1 MNSKVIRFLAVFI
14 AFASCGSAF
23 AQESDSNKKNEVVLT
38 VEDAVSYAL
47 KNNKSLKSSAIDLEI
62 KKRASDNS
70 WNTFLPSAALSGT
83 LARSNDIDSIK
94 SSIKSSAT
102 FPTFLQGA
110 AAGSDSDE
118 KWTYGLK
125 AAGQVDASKIID
137 DMYGSEEAALW
148 HPVGSLSF
156 SWAFN
161 AAMLKSISAA
171 KKQYEA
177 GQISWEQSVKETEV
191 NIRKMFYG
199 ILLAQENLKI
209 QKESMANA
217 EARWRQAEIN
227 YRNGTV
233 PRLSVLNSQVTYE
246 NMKPTILSA
255 ENSLKQT
262 KETFGFLLGLPYGT
276 EIDLQGTIEI
286 SFVDVDADE
295 LFRKY
300 VEQNNDIKALKK
312 NIELIKTGI
321 DATYLSTF
329 TPSLALGFG
338 LQPTVSNITE
348 SWFDKD
354 NYSDSGNLTIT
365 LAYQNLFDML
375 PWSSNMQKIKDSKQ
389 QLAQAEIGLEQL
401 YQNAEIEV
409 HKLCDNLS
417 VSRANIEAM
426 GNNVTLAQEAYDSTL
441 KAYNNGTQE
450 LLAVRDS
457 ESSLNQARL
466 GLMNEKYN
474 YISAVLDLEQ
484 KLSITLSE

>member
-1 MNSKVIRFLAVFI
+1 MNSKLIRFLAVFI
-14 AFASCGSAF
+14 AFASCGFAF
-23 AQESDSNKKNEVVLT
+23 AQESDSNKNEKLILT
-38 VEDAVSYAL
+38 VEDAVNYAL
-47 KNNKSLKSSAIDLEI
+47 KNNQSLKSAAIDLEI
-62 KKRASDNS
+62 KKRANSNS
-70 WNTFLPSAALSGT
+70 WNTFLPSASLSGT
-83 LARSNDIDSIK
+83 LARSNDIDTIK
-94 SSIKSSAT
+94 SSIESSAA
-102 FPTFLQGA
+102 FPTFLGA
-110 AAGSDSDE
+110 AKNGEDLKTSAAYASNIDS
-118 KWTYGLK
+118 
-125 AAGQVDASKIID
+125 SKLID
-137 DMYGSEEAALW
+137 DMYGSEETALW

-161 AAMLKSISAA
+161 AAMLKSISAT

-177 GQISWEQSVKETEV
+177 GFISWEQSVRETEV
-191 NIRKMFYG
+191 NIKKMFYG

-209 QKESMANA
+209 QKESMRNA
-217 EARWRQAEIN
+217 EARWHQAEIN

-276 EIDLQGTIEI
+276 KIDLTGTIET
-286 SFVDVDADE
+286 SYVDVNADE
-295 LFRKY
+295 LFKKY
-300 VEQNNDIKALKK
+300 VEQNNEIKSLKK

-329 TPSLALGFG
+329 TPSLAVSFG
-338 LQPTVSNITE
+338 LQPTVSNITKN
-348 SWFDKD
+348 WFDKD
-354 NYSDSGNLTIT
+354 NYSESGNLTIT
-365 LAYQNLFDML
+365 LAYSNLFDML
-375 PWSSNMQKIKDSKQ
+375 PWSSNMQKLKDSKQ

-409 HKLCDNLS
+409 HKLCDNLT

-426 GNNVTLAQEAYDSTL
+426 RNNVTLAQEAYDSTL

-466 GLMNEKYN
+466 GLMNENYN
-474 YISAVLDLEQ
+474 YISAVLDLET
-484 KLSITLSE
+484 KLNITLK

>member
-1 MNSKVIRFLAVFI
+1 MNSKLIRFLAVFI
-14 AFASCGSAF
+14 AFASCGFAF
-23 AQESDSNKKNEVVLT
+23 AQESDSNKNEKLILT
-38 VEDAVSYAL
+38 VEDAVNYAL
-47 KNNKSLKSSAIDLEI
+47 KNNQSLKSAAIDLEI
-62 KKRASDNS
+62 KKRANSNS
-70 WNTFLPSAALSGT
+70 WNTFLPSASLSGT
-83 LARSNDIDSIK
+83 LARSNDIDMIK
-94 SSIKSSAT
+94 SSIESSAA
-102 FPTFLQGA
+102 FPTFLGA
-110 AAGSDSDE
+110 AKATEYNFASSVYAASNIDS
-118 KWTYGLK
+118 
-125 AAGQVDASKIID
+125 SKLID
-137 DMYGSEEAALW
+137 DMYGSEETALW

-161 AAMLKSISAA
+161 AAMLKSISAT

-177 GQISWEQSVKETEV
+177 GLISWEQSVRETEV
-191 NIRKMFYG
+191 NIKKMFYG

-209 QKESMANA
+209 QKESMKNA

-262 KETFGFLLGLPYGT
+262 KETFGFLLGLPFGT
-276 EIDLQGTIEI
+276 EIDLTGTIET
-286 SFVDVDADE
+286 SYVDVNADE
-295 LFRKY
+295 LFKNY
-300 VEQNNDIKALKK
+300 VEQNNEIKSLKK

-329 TPSLALGFG
+329 TPSLAVSFG
-338 LQPTVSNITE
+338 LQPTVSNITKN
-348 SWFDKD
+348 WFDKD
-354 NYSDSGNLTIT
+354 NYSEGGNLTIT
-365 LAYQNLFDML
+365 LAYSNLFDMF
-375 PWSSNMQKIKDSKQ
+375 PWSSNMQKLKDSKQ

-409 HKLCDNLS
+409 HKLCDNLT

-426 GNNVTLAQEAYDSTL
+426 RNNVTLAQEAYDSTL

-466 GLMNEKYN
+466 GLMNENYN
-474 YISAVLDLEQ
+474 YISAVLDLET
-484 KLSITLSE
+484 KLNITLK

>member
-1 MNSKVIRFLAVFI
+1 MNSKLIRFLAVFI
-14 AFASCGSAF
+14 AFASCGFAF
-23 AQESDSNKKNEVVLT
+23 AQESDSNKNEKLILT
-38 VEDAVSYAL
+38 VDDAVSYAL
-47 KNNKSLKSSAIDLEI
+47 KNNQSLKSAAIDLEI
-62 KKRASDNS
+62 KKRANSYS
-70 WNTFLPSAALSGT
+70 WNTFLPSASLSGT
-83 LARSNDIDSIK
+83 LARSNDIDTIK
-94 SSIKSSAT
+94 SSIESSAA
-102 FPTFLQGA
+102 FPTFLGA
-110 AAGSDSDE
+110 AKATEYNFARSVYAASNIDS
-118 KWTYGLK
+118 
-125 AAGQVDASKIID
+125 SKLID
-137 DMYGSEEAALW
+137 DMYGSEETALW

-161 AAMLKSISAA
+161 AAMLKSISAT

-177 GQISWEQSVKETEV
+177 GLISWEQSVRETEV
-191 NIRKMFYG
+191 NIKKMFYG

-209 QKESMANA
+209 QKESMRNA
-217 EARWRQAEIN
+217 EARWHQAEIN

-276 EIDLQGTIEI
+276 KIDLTGTIET
-286 SFVDVDADE
+286 SYVDVNADE
-295 LFRKY
+295 LFKKY
-300 VEQNNDIKALKK
+300 VEQNNEIKSLKK

-329 TPSLALGFG
+329 TPSLAVSFG
-338 LQPTVSNITE
+338 LQPTVSNITKN
-348 SWFDKD
+348 WFDKD
-354 NYSDSGNLTIT
+354 NYSEGGNLTIT
-365 LAYQNLFDML
+365 LAYSNLFDML
-375 PWSSNMQKIKDSKQ
+375 PWSSNMQKLKDSKQ

-409 HKLCDNLS
+409 HKLCDNLT

-426 GNNVTLAQEAYDSTL
+426 RNNVTLAQEAYDSTL

-466 GLMNEKYN
+466 GLMNENYN
-474 YISAVLDLEQ
+474 YISAVLDLET
-484 KLSITLSE
+484 KLNITLK

>member
-1 MNSKVIRFLAVFI
+1 MNSKLIRFLAVFI
-14 AFASCGSAF
+14 AFASCGFAF
-23 AQESDSNKKNEVVLT
+23 AQESDSNKNEKLILT
-38 VEDAVSYAL
+38 VEDAVNYAL
-47 KNNKSLKSSAIDLEI
+47 KNNQSLKSAAIDLEI
-62 KKRASDNS
+62 KKRANSYS
-70 WNTFLPSAALSGT
+70 WNTFLPSASLSGT
-83 LARSNDIDSIK
+83 LARSNDIDTIK
-94 SSIKSSAT
+94 SSIESSAA

-110 AAGSDSDE
+110 AKGGFAG
-118 KWTYGLK
+118 GLE
-125 AAGQVDASKIID
+125 AVSKIDSSKLID
-137 DMYGSEEAALW
+137 DIYGSEEAALW

-161 AAMLKSISAA
+161 AAMLKSISAT

-177 GQISWEQSVKETEV
+177 GLISWEQSVRETEV
-191 NIRKMFYG
+191 NIKKMFYG

-209 QKESMANA
+209 QKESMRNA
-217 EARWRQAEIN
+217 EARWHQAEIN

-276 EIDLQGTIEI
+276 KIDLTGTIET
-286 SFVDVDADE
+286 SYVDVNADE
-295 LFRKY
+295 LFKKY
-300 VEQNNDIKALKK
+300 VEQNNEIKSLKK

-329 TPSLALGFG
+329 TPSLAVSFG
-338 LQPTVSNITE
+338 LQPTVSNITKN
-348 SWFDKD
+348 WFDKD
-354 NYSDSGNLTIT
+354 NYSEGGNLTIT
-365 LAYQNLFDML
+365 LAYSNLFDML
-375 PWSSNMQKIKDSKQ
+375 PWSSNMQKLKDSKQ

-409 HKLCDNLS
+409 HKLCDNLT

-426 GNNVTLAQEAYDSTL
+426 RNNVTLAQEAYDSTL

-466 GLMNEKYN
+466 GLMNENYN
-474 YISAVLDLEQ
+474 YISAVLDLET
-484 KLSITLSE
+484 KLNITLK

>member
-1 MNSKVIRFLAVFI
+1 MNSKLIRFLAVFI
-14 AFASCGSAF
+14 AFASCGFAF
-23 AQESDSNKKNEVVLT
+23 AQESDSNKNEKLILT
-38 VEDAVSYAL
+38 VEDAVNYAL
-47 KNNKSLKSSAIDLEI
+47 KNNQSLKSAAIDLEI
-62 KKRASDNS
+62 KKRANSNS
-70 WNTFLPSAALSGT
+70 WNTFLPSASLSGT
-83 LARSNDIDSIK
+83 LARSNDIDTIK
-94 SSIKSSAT
+94 SSIESSAA
-102 FPTFLQGA
+102 FPAFLQGA
-110 AAGSDSDE
+110 AKGGFE
-118 KWTYGLK
+118 GGLE
-125 AAGQVDASKIID
+125 AVSKIDSSKLID

-161 AAMLKSISAA
+161 AAMLKSISAT

-177 GQISWEQSVKETEV
+177 GLISWKQSIRETEV
-191 NIRKMFYG
+191 NIKKMFYG

-209 QKESMANA
+209 QKESMRNA
-217 EARWRQAEIN
+217 EARWHQAEIN

-276 EIDLQGTIEI
+276 KIDLTGTIET
-286 SFVDVDADE
+286 SYVDVNADE
-295 LFRKY
+295 LFKKY
-300 VEQNNDIKALKK
+300 VEQNNEIKSLKK

-329 TPSLALGFG
+329 TPSLAVSFG
-338 LQPTVSNITE
+338 LQPTVSNITKN
-348 SWFDKD
+348 WFDKD
-354 NYSDSGNLTIT
+354 NYSEGGNLTIT
-365 LAYQNLFDML
+365 LAYSNLFDML
-375 PWSSNMQKIKDSKQ
+375 PWSSNMQKLKDSKQ
-389 QLAQAEIGLEQL
+389 QLAQSEIGLAQL

-409 HKLCDNLS
+409 HKLCDNLT

-426 GNNVTLAQEAYDSTL
+426 RNNVTLAQEAYDSTL

-466 GLMNEKYN
+466 GLMNENYN
-474 YISAVLDLEQ
+474 YISAVLDLET
-484 KLSITLSE
+484 KLNITLK

>member
-1 MNSKVIRFLAVFI
+1 MNSKLIRFLAVFI
-14 AFASCGSAF
+14 AFASCGFAF
-23 AQESDSNKKNEVVLT
+23 AQESDSNKNEKLILT
-38 VEDAVSYAL
+38 VEDAVNYAL
-47 KNNKSLKSSAIDLEI
+47 KNNQSLKSAAIDLEI
-62 KKRASDNS
+62 KKRANSNS
-70 WNTFLPSAALSGT
+70 WNTFLPSARLSGT
-83 LARSNDIDSIK
+83 LARSNDIDTIK
-94 SSIKSSAT
+94 SSIESSAA
-102 FPTFLQGA
+102 FPAFLQGA
-110 AAGSDSDE
+110 SLYGLE
-118 KWTYGLK
+118 GGLK
-125 AAGQVDASKIID
+125 AASNIDSSKLID

-161 AAMLKSISAA
+161 AAMLKSISAT

-177 GQISWEQSVKETEV
+177 GLISWEQSVRETEV
-191 NIRKMFYG
+191 NIKKMFYG

-209 QKESMANA
+209 QKESMRNA
-217 EARWRQAEIN
+217 EARWHQAEIN

-276 EIDLQGTIEI
+276 KIDLTGTIET
-286 SFVDVDADE
+286 SYVDVNADE
-295 LFRKY
+295 LFKKY
-300 VEQNNDIKALKK
+300 VEQNNEIKSLKK

-329 TPSLALGFG
+329 TPSLAVNFG
-338 LQPTVSNITE
+338 LQPTVSNITKN
-348 SWFDKD
+348 WFDKD
-354 NYSDSGNLTIT
+354 NYSEGGNLTIT
-365 LAYQNLFDML
+365 LAYSNLFDML
-375 PWSSNMQKIKDSKQ
+375 PWSSNMQKLKDSKQ
-389 QLAQAEIGLEQL
+389 QLAQSEIGLAQL

-409 HKLCDNLS
+409 HKLCDNLT

-426 GNNVTLAQEAYDSTL
+426 RNNVTLAQEAYDSTL

-466 GLMNEKYN
+466 GLMNENYN
-474 YISAVLDLEQ
+474 YISAVLDLET
-484 KLSITLSE
+484 KLNITLK

>member
-1 MNSKVIRFLAVFI
+1 MNPKIIGFLAVFI
-14 AFASCGSAF
+14 AFASCGFAF
-23 AQESDSNKKNEVVLT
+23 AQESDSNKKLVLT
-38 VEDAVSYAL
+38 VDDAVSYAL
-47 KNNKSLKSSAIDLEI
+47 KNNQSLKSAAIDLEI
-62 KKRASDNS
+62 KKRANSNS
-70 WNTFLPSAALSGT
+70 WNTFLPSASLSGT
-83 LARSNDIDSIK
+83 LARSNDIDTIK
-94 SSIKSSAT
+94 SSIESSAA
-102 FPTFLQGA
+102 FPTFLGVANNGGDFQTSVA
-110 AAGSDSDE
+110 VASNIDS
-118 KWTYGLK
+118 
-125 AAGQVDASKIID
+125 SKLID

-177 GQISWEQSVKETEV
+177 GLISWEQSVRETEV
-191 NIRKMFYG
+191 NIKKMFYG

-209 QKESMANA
+209 QKESMRNA

-262 KETFGFLLGLPYGT
+262 KETFGFLLGLPFGT
-276 EIDLQGTIEI
+276 EIDLTGTIET
-286 SFVDVDADE
+286 SYVDVNADE
-295 LFRKY
+295 LFKNY
-300 VEQNNDIKALKK
+300 VEQNNEIKSLKK

-329 TPSLALGFG
+329 TPSLAVGFG
-338 LQPTVSNITE
+338 LQPTVSNITKN
-348 SWFDKD
+348 WFDKD
-354 NYSDSGNLTIT
+354 NYSEGGNLTIT
-365 LAYQNLFDML
+365 LAYSNLFDML
-375 PWSSNMQKIKDSKQ
+375 PWSSNMQKLKDSKQ

-409 HKLCDNLS
+409 HKLCDNLA

-426 GNNVTLAQEAYDSTL
+426 RNNVTLAQEAYDSTL

-466 GLMNEKYN
+466 GLMNENYN
-474 YISAVLDLEQ
+474 YISAVLDLET
-484 KLSITLSE
+484 KLNITLK

>member
-1 MNSKVIRFLAVFI
+1 MNSKLIRFLAVLI
-14 AFASCGSAF
+14 AFASCGFAF
-23 AQESDSNKKNEVVLT
+23 AQESDSNKNEKLILT
-38 VEDAVSYAL
+38 VDDAVSYAL
-47 KNNKSLKSSAIDLEI
+47 KNNQSLKSAAIDLEI
-62 KKRASDNS
+62 KKRANSNS
-70 WNTFLPSAALSGT
+70 WNTFLPSASLSGT
-83 LARSNDIDSIK
+83 LARSNDIDTIK
-94 SSIKSSAT
+94 SSIESSAA
-102 FPTFLQGA
+102 FPIFLGA
-110 AAGSDSDE
+110 AKNDKDLKTSAAYASNIDS
-118 KWTYGLK
+118 
-125 AAGQVDASKIID
+125 SKLIE

-161 AAMLKSISAA
+161 AAMLKSISAT

-177 GQISWEQSVKETEV
+177 GLISWEQSVRETEV
-191 NIRKMFYG
+191 NIKKMFYG

-209 QKESMANA
+209 QKESMRNA
-217 EARWRQAEIN
+217 EARWHQAEIN

-276 EIDLQGTIEI
+276 KIDLTGTIET
-286 SFVDVDADE
+286 SYVDVNADE
-295 LFRKY
+295 LFKKY
-300 VEQNNDIKALKK
+300 VEQNNEIKSLKK

-329 TPSLALGFG
+329 TPSLAVSFG
-338 LQPTVSNITE
+338 LQPTVSNITKN
-348 SWFDKD
+348 WFDKD
-354 NYSDSGNLTIT
+354 NYSEGGNLTIT
-365 LAYQNLFDML
+365 LAYSNLFDML
-375 PWSSNMQKIKDSKQ
+375 PWSSNMQKLKDSKQ

-409 HKLCDNLS
+409 HKLCDNLT

-426 GNNVTLAQEAYDSTL
+426 RNNVTLAQEAYDSTL

-466 GLMNEKYN
+466 GLMNENYN
-474 YISAVLDLEQ
+474 YISAVLDLET
-484 KLSITLSE
+484 KLNITLK

>member
-94 SSIKSSAT
+94 SSIKSNAT
-102 FPTFLQGA
+102 FPAFLQGA
-110 AAGSDSDE
+110 AAN
-118 KWTYGLK
+118 GLNGGLA

>member
-1 MNSKVIRFLAVFI
+1 MNSKLIRFLAVFI
-14 AFASCGSAF
+14 AFASCGFAF
-23 AQESDSNKKNEVVLT
+23 AQESDSNKNEKLILT
-38 VEDAVSYAL
+38 VEDAVNYAL
-47 KNNKSLKSSAIDLEI
+47 KNNQSLKSAAIDLEI
-62 KKRASDNS
+62 KKRANSYS
-70 WNTFLPSAALSGT
+70 WNTFLPSASLSGT
-83 LARSNDIDSIK
+83 LARSNDIDTIK
-94 SSIKSSAT
+94 SSIESSAA
-102 FPTFLQGA
+102 FPTFLGA
-110 AAGSDSDE
+110 AKATEYNFASSVYAASNIDS
-118 KWTYGLK
+118 
-125 AAGQVDASKIID
+125 SKLID
-137 DMYGSEEAALW
+137 DIYGSEEAALW

-161 AAMLKSISAA
+161 AAMLKSISAT

-177 GQISWEQSVKETEV
+177 GLISWEQSVRETEV
-191 NIRKMFYG
+191 NIKKMFYG

-209 QKESMANA
+209 QKETMRNA
-217 EARWRQAEIN
+217 EARWHQAEIN

-276 EIDLQGTIEI
+276 KIDLTGTIET
-286 SFVDVDADE
+286 SYVDVNADE
-295 LFRKY
+295 LFKKY
-300 VEQNNDIKALKK
+300 VEQNNEIKSLKK

-329 TPSLALGFG
+329 TPSLAVSFG
-338 LQPTVSNITE
+338 LQPTVSNITKN
-348 SWFDKD
+348 WFDKD
-354 NYSDSGNLTIT
+354 NCSEGGNLTIT
-365 LAYQNLFDML
+365 LAYSNLFDML
-375 PWSSNMQKIKDSKQ
+375 PWSSNMQKLKDSKQ

-409 HKLCDNLS
+409 HKLCDNLT

-426 GNNVTLAQEAYDSTL
+426 RNNVTLAQEAYDSTL

-466 GLMNEKYN
+466 GLMNENYN
-474 YISAVLDLEQ
+474 YISAVLDLET
-484 KLSITLSE
+484 KLNITLK

>member
-1 MNSKVIRFLAVFI
+1 MNSKIIRFLAVFI
-14 AFASCGSAF
+14 TFASCGFAF
-23 AQESDSNKKNEVVLT
+23 AQESDSNKNKELVLT
-38 VEDAVSYAL
+38 VDDAVSYAL
-47 KNNKSLKSSAIDLEI
+47 KNNQSLKSAAIDLEI
-62 KKRASDNS
+62 KKRANSNS
-70 WNTFLPSAALSGT
+70 WNTFLPSASLSGT
-83 LARSNDIDSIK
+83 LARSNDIDTIK
-94 SSIKSSAT
+94 SSIESAAA
-102 FPTFLQGA
+102 FPAFLQGA
-110 AAGSDSDE
+110 A
-118 KWTYGLK
+118 YGLDGGLQ
-125 AAGQVDASKIID
+125 AANSIDSSKLID

-148 HPVGSLSF
+148 HPVGNLSF

-161 AAMLKSISAA
+161 AAMIKSISAA

-177 GQISWEQSVKETEV
+177 GLISWEQSVRETEV
-191 NIRKMFYG
+191 NIKKMFYG

-209 QKESMANA
+209 QKESMRNA

-262 KETFGFLLGLPYGT
+262 KEMFGFLLGLPYGT
-276 EIDLQGTIEI
+276 KIDLTGTIET
-286 SFVDVDADE
+286 SYVDVNADE
-295 LFRKY
+295 LFKNY
-300 VEQNNDIKALKK
+300 VEQNNEIKSLKK

-329 TPSLALGFG
+329 TPSLAVGFG
-338 LQPTVSNITE
+338 LQPTVSNITKN
-348 SWFDKD
+348 WFDKD
-354 NYSDSGNLTIT
+354 NYSEGGNLTIT
-365 LAYQNLFDML
+365 LAYSNLFDML
-375 PWSSNMQKIKDSKQ
+375 PWSSNMQKLKDSKQ

-426 GNNVTLAQEAYDSTL
+426 RNNVTLAQEAYDSTL

-466 GLMNEKYN
+466 GLMNENYN
-474 YISAVLDLEQ
+474 YISAVLDLET
-484 KLSITLSE
+484 KLNITLK

>member
-1 MNSKVIRFLAVFI
+1 MNSKLIRFLAVFI
-14 AFASCGSAF
+14 AFASCGFAF
-23 AQESDSNKKNEVVLT
+23 AQESDSNKNEKLILT
-38 VEDAVSYAL
+38 VEDAVNYAL
-47 KNNKSLKSSAIDLEI
+47 KNNQSLKSAAIDLEI
-62 KKRASDNS
+62 KKRANSNS
-70 WNTFLPSAALSGT
+70 WNTFLPSASLSGT
-83 LARSNDIDSIK
+83 LARSNDIDTIK
-94 SSIKSSAT
+94 SSIESSAA
-102 FPTFLQGA
+102 FPTFLGA
-110 AAGSDSDE
+110 AKATEYNFASSVYAASNIDS
-118 KWTYGLK
+118 
-125 AAGQVDASKIID
+125 SKLID
-137 DMYGSEEAALW
+137 DMYGSEETALW

-161 AAMLKSISAA
+161 AAMLKSISAT

-177 GQISWEQSVKETEV
+177 GLISWEQSVRETEV
-191 NIRKMFYG
+191 NIKKMFYG

-209 QKESMANA
+209 QKESMRNA

-276 EIDLQGTIEI
+276 KIDLTGTIET
-286 SFVDVDADE
+286 SYVDVNADE
-295 LFRKY
+295 LFKNY
-300 VEQNNDIKALKK
+300 VEQNNEIKSLKK

-329 TPSLALGFG
+329 TPSLAVSFG
-338 LQPTVSNITE
+338 LQPTVSNITKN
-348 SWFDKD
+348 WFDKD
-354 NYSDSGNLTIT
+354 NYSEGGNLTIT
-365 LAYQNLFDML
+365 LAYSNLFDML
-375 PWSSNMQKIKDSKQ
+375 PWSSNMQKLKDSKQ

-409 HKLCDNLS
+409 HKLCDNLT

-426 GNNVTLAQEAYDSTL
+426 RNNVTLAQEAYDSTL

-466 GLMNEKYN
+466 GLMNENYN
-474 YISAVLDLEQ
+474 YISAVLDLET
-484 KLSITLSE
+484 KLNITLK

>member
-1 MNSKVIRFLAVFI
+1 MNSKLIRFLAVFI
-14 AFASCGSAF
+14 ALASCGFAF
-23 AQESDSNKKNEVVLT
+23 AQESDSNKNEKLILT
-38 VEDAVSYAL
+38 VEDAVNYAL
-47 KNNKSLKSSAIDLEI
+47 KNNQSLKSAAIDLEI
-62 KKRASDNS
+62 KKRANSNS
-70 WNTFLPSAALSGT
+70 WNTFLPSASLSGT
-83 LARSNDIDSIK
+83 LARSNNIDTIK
-94 SSIKSSAT
+94 SSIESVAT
-102 FPTFLQGA
+102 FPAFLQGVASSGVVQGGLA
-110 AAGSDSDE
+110 AVE
-118 KWTYGLK
+118 
-125 AAGQVDASKIID
+125 QVDSSKIID

-161 AAMLKSISAA
+161 AAMLKSISAT

-177 GQISWEQSVKETEV
+177 GLISWEQSVRETEV
-191 NIRKMFYG
+191 NIKKMFYG

-209 QKESMANA
+209 QKESMRNA
-217 EARWRQAEIN
+217 EARWHQAEIN

-276 EIDLQGTIEI
+276 KIDLTGTIET
-286 SFVDVDADE
+286 SYVDVNADE
-295 LFRKY
+295 LFKKY
-300 VEQNNDIKALKK
+300 VEQNNEIKSLKK

-329 TPSLALGFG
+329 TPSLAVSFG
-338 LQPTVSNITE
+338 LQPTVSNITKN
-348 SWFDKD
+348 WFDKD
-354 NYSDSGNLTIT
+354 NYSEGGNLTIT
-365 LAYQNLFDML
+365 LAYSNLFDMF
-375 PWSSNMQKIKDSKQ
+375 PWSSNMQKLKDSKQ

-409 HKLCDNLS
+409 HKLCDNLT

-426 GNNVTLAQEAYDSTL
+426 RNNVTLAQEAYDSTL

-466 GLMNEKYN
+466 GLMNENYN
-474 YISAVLDLEQ
+474 YISAVLDLET
-484 KLSITLSE
+484 KLNITLK

>member
-1 MNSKVIRFLAVFI
+1 MNSKLIRFLAVLI
-14 AFASCGSAF
+14 AFASCGFAF
-23 AQESDSNKKNEVVLT
+23 AQESDSNKNEKLILT
-38 VEDAVSYAL
+38 VDDAVNYAL
-47 KNNKSLKSSAIDLEI
+47 KNNQSLKSAAIDLEI
-62 KKRASDNS
+62 KKRANSNS
-70 WNTFLPSAALSGT
+70 WNTFLPSASLSGT
-83 LARSNDIDSIK
+83 LARSNDIDTIK
-94 SSIKSSAT
+94 SSIESSAA
-102 FPTFLQGA
+102 FPTFLGA
-110 AAGSDSDE
+110 AKATEYNFASSVYAASNIDS
-118 KWTYGLK
+118 
-125 AAGQVDASKIID
+125 SKLID
-137 DMYGSEEAALW
+137 DMYGSEETALW

-161 AAMLKSISAA
+161 AAMLKSISAT

-177 GQISWEQSVKETEV
+177 GLISWEQSVRETEV
-191 NIRKMFYG
+191 NIKKMFYG

-209 QKESMANA
+209 QKESMRNA
-217 EARWRQAEIN
+217 EARWHQAEIN

-276 EIDLQGTIEI
+276 KIDLTGTIET
-286 SFVDVDADE
+286 SYVDVNADE
-295 LFRKY
+295 LFKKY
-300 VEQNNDIKALKK
+300 VEQNNEIKSLKK

-329 TPSLALGFG
+329 TPSLAVSFG
-338 LQPTVSNITE
+338 LQPTVSNITKN
-348 SWFDKD
+348 WFDKD
-354 NYSDSGNLTIT
+354 NYSEGGNLTIT
-365 LAYQNLFDML
+365 LAYSNLFDML
-375 PWSSNMQKIKDSKQ
+375 PWSSNMQKLKDSKQ

-409 HKLCDNLS
+409 HKLCDNLT

-426 GNNVTLAQEAYDSTL
+426 RNNVTLAQEAYDSTL

-466 GLMNEKYN
+466 GLMNENYN
-474 YISAVLDLEQ
+474 YISAVLDLET
-484 KLSITLSE
+484 KLNITLK

>member
-1 MNSKVIRFLAVFI
+1 MNSKLIRFLAVFI
-14 AFASCGSAF
+14 AFASCGFAF
-23 AQESDSNKKNEVVLT
+23 AQESDSNKNEKLILT
-38 VEDAVSYAL
+38 VEDAVNYAL
-47 KNNKSLKSSAIDLEI
+47 KNNQSLKSAAIDLEI
-62 KKRASDNS
+62 KKRANSNS
-70 WNTFLPSAALSGT
+70 WNTFLPSASLSGT
-83 LARSNDIDSIK
+83 LARSNNIDTIK
-94 SSIKSSAT
+94 SSIESAAT
-102 FPTFLQGA
+102 FPAFLQGVASSGVVQGGLA
-110 AAGSDSDE
+110 AVE
-118 KWTYGLK
+118 
-125 AAGQVDASKIID
+125 QVDSSKIID

-161 AAMLKSISAA
+161 AAMLKSISAT

-177 GQISWEQSVKETEV
+177 GLISWEQSVRETEV
-191 NIRKMFYG
+191 NIKKMFYG

-209 QKESMANA
+209 QKESMRNA
-217 EARWRQAEIN
+217 EARWHQAEIN

-262 KETFGFLLGLPYGT
+262 KETFGFLLGLPFGT
-276 EIDLQGTIEI
+276 EIDLTGTIET
-286 SFVDVDADE
+286 SYVDVNADE
-295 LFRKY
+295 LFKKY
-300 VEQNNDIKALKK
+300 VEQNNEIKSLKK

-329 TPSLALGFG
+329 TPSLAVSFG
-338 LQPTVSNITE
+338 LQPTVSNITKN
-348 SWFDKD
+348 WFDKD
-354 NYSDSGNLTIT
+354 NYSEGGNLTIT
-365 LAYQNLFDML
+365 LAYSNLFDML
-375 PWSSNMQKIKDSKQ
+375 PWSSNMQKLKDSKQ

-409 HKLCDNLS
+409 HKLCDNLT

-426 GNNVTLAQEAYDSTL
+426 RNNVTLAQEAYDSTL

-466 GLMNEKYN
+466 GLMNENYN
-474 YISAVLDLEQ
+474 YISAVLDLET
-484 KLSITLSE
+484 KLNITLK

>member
-94 SSIKSSAT
+94 SSIESSAA
-102 FPTFLQGA
+102 FPAFLGA
-110 AAGSDSDE
+110 ASATGDLS
-118 KWTYGLK
+118 TAAQ
-125 AAGQVDASKIID
+125 AAGNIDSSKMIN

-246 NMKPTILSA
+246 NMKPAILSA

-262 KETFGFLLGLPYGT
+262 KETFGFLLGLPFGT

-286 SFVDVDADE
+286 SYVDVDADE

-466 GLMNEKYN
+466 GLMNEKFN

>member
-1 MNSKVIRFLAVFI
+1 MNSKAVRFLAVFI
-14 AFASCGSAF
+14 AFASCGFAF
-23 AQESDSNKKNEVVLT
+23 AQESDSNKNNEVVLT

-83 LARSNDIDSIK
+83 LARSNDIDTIKNSIK
-94 SSIKSSAT
+94 SNAAL
-102 FPTFLQGA
+102 PTLLGYGA
-110 AAGSDSDE
+110 KGVDFSTAAQ
-118 KWTYGLK
+118 
-125 AAGQVDASKIID
+125 AASNIDASKIID

-148 HPVGSLSF
+148 HPVGNLSF

-209 QKESMANA
+209 QKESMTNA

-286 SFVDVDADE
+286 SYVDVDADE
-295 LFRKY
+295 LFKKY

-348 SWFDKD
+348 NWFDKD
-354 NYSDSGNLTIT
+354 NYSDGGTLTIT

-474 YISAVLDLEQ
+474 YISAILDLEQ
-484 KLSITLSE
+484 KLSIKLAE

>member
-1 MNSKVIRFLAVFI
+1 MNPKIIRFLVVFI
-14 AFASCGSAF
+14 AFASCGFAF
-23 AQESDSNKKNEVVLT
+23 AQESNSNKKERLVLT
-38 VEDAVSYAL
+38 VDDAVNYAL
-47 KNNKSLKSSAIDLEI
+47 KNNQSLKSAAIDLEI
-62 KKRASDNS
+62 KKRANSNS
-70 WNTFLPSAALSGT
+70 WNTFLPSASLSGT
-83 LARSNDIDSIK
+83 LARSNDIDTIK
-94 SSIKSSAT
+94 SSIESNAAFPAFLGYAKNGADLKTSAVAASNIDSSK
-102 FPTFLQGA
+102 LI
-110 AAGSDSDE
+110 DE
-118 KWTYGLK
+118 
-125 AAGQVDASKIID
+125 
-137 DMYGSEEAALW
+137 MYGSEEAALW

-161 AAMLKSISAA
+161 AAMLKSISAT

-177 GQISWEQSVKETEV
+177 GLISWEQSVRETEV
-191 NIRKMFYG
+191 NIKKMFYG

-209 QKESMANA
+209 QKESMGNA
-217 EARWRQAEIN
+217 EARRHQAEIN

-262 KETFGFLLGLPYGT
+262 KETFGFLLGLPFGT
-276 EIDLQGTIEI
+276 EIDLTGTIET
-286 SFVDVDADE
+286 SYVDVNADE
-295 LFRKY
+295 LFEKY
-300 VEQNNDIKALKK
+300 VEQNNEIKSLKK

-329 TPSLALGFG
+329 TPSLAVGFG
-338 LQPTVSNITE
+338 LQPTVSNITKN
-348 SWFDKD
+348 WFDKD
-354 NYSDSGNLTIT
+354 NYSEGGNLTIT
-365 LAYQNLFDML
+365 LAYSNLFDML
-375 PWSSNMQKIKDSKQ
+375 PWSSNMQKLKDSKQ

-409 HKLCDNLS
+409 HKLCDNLT

-426 GNNVTLAQEAYDSTL
+426 RNNVTLAQEAYDSTL

-466 GLMNEKYN
+466 GLMNENYN
-474 YISAVLDLEQ
+474 YISAVLDLET
-484 KLSITLSE
+484 KLNITLK

>member
-1 MNSKVIRFLAVFI
+1 MNSKLIRFLAVLI
-14 AFASCGSAF
+14 AFASCGFAF
-23 AQESDSNKKNEVVLT
+23 AQESDSNKNEKLILT
-38 VEDAVSYAL
+38 VDDAVSYAL
-47 KNNKSLKSSAIDLEI
+47 KNNQSLKSAAIDLEI
-62 KKRASDNS
+62 KKRANSYS
-70 WNTFLPSAALSGT
+70 WNTFLPSASLSGT
-83 LARSNDIDSIK
+83 LARSNDIDTIK
-94 SSIKSSAT
+94 SSIESSAA
-102 FPTFLQGA
+102 FPAFLQGA
-110 AAGSDSDE
+110 STPYGLE
-118 KWTYGLK
+118 GGLK
-125 AAGQVDASKIID
+125 AVEQVDSSKLID

-161 AAMLKSISAA
+161 AAMLKSISAT

-177 GQISWEQSVKETEV
+177 GLISWEQSVRETEV
-191 NIRKMFYG
+191 NIKKMFYG

-209 QKESMANA
+209 QKESMRNA
-217 EARWRQAEIN
+217 EARWHQAEIN

-276 EIDLQGTIEI
+276 KIDLTGTIET
-286 SFVDVDADE
+286 SYVDVNADE
-295 LFRKY
+295 LFKKY
-300 VEQNNDIKALKK
+300 VEQNNEIKSLKK

-329 TPSLALGFG
+329 TPSLAVSFG
-338 LQPTVSNITE
+338 LQPTVSNITKN
-348 SWFDKD
+348 WFDKD
-354 NYSDSGNLTIT
+354 NYSEGGNLTIT
-365 LAYQNLFDML
+365 LAYSNLFDML
-375 PWSSNMQKIKDSKQ
+375 PWSSNMQKLKDSKQ

-409 HKLCDNLS
+409 HKLCDNLT

-426 GNNVTLAQEAYDSTL
+426 RNNVTLAQEAYDSTL

-466 GLMNEKYN
+466 GLMNENYN
-474 YISAVLDLEQ
+474 YISAVLDLET
-484 KLSITLSE
+484 KFNITLK

>member
-1 MNSKVIRFLAVFI
+1 MNSKLIRFLAVFI
-14 AFASCGSAF
+14 AFASCGFAF
-23 AQESDSNKKNEVVLT
+23 AQESDSNKNEKLILT
-38 VEDAVSYAL
+38 VDDAVNYAL
-47 KNNKSLKSSAIDLEI
+47 KNNQSLKSAAIDLEI
-62 KKRASDNS
+62 KKRANSNS
-70 WNTFLPSAALSGT
+70 WNTFLPSASLSGT
-83 LARSNDIDSIK
+83 LARSNDIDTIK
-94 SSIKSSAT
+94 SSIESSAA
-102 FPTFLQGA
+102 FPAFLGA
-110 AAGSDSDE
+110 AKATEYNFASSVYAASNIDS
-118 KWTYGLK
+118 
-125 AAGQVDASKIID
+125 SKLID
-137 DMYGSEEAALW
+137 DMYGSEETALW

-161 AAMLKSISAA
+161 AAMLKSISAT

-177 GQISWEQSVKETEV
+177 GLISWEQSVRETEV
-191 NIRKMFYG
+191 NIKKMFYG

-209 QKESMANA
+209 QKESMRNA
-217 EARWRQAEIN
+217 EARWHQAEIN

-276 EIDLQGTIEI
+276 KIDLTGTIET
-286 SFVDVDADE
+286 SYVDVNADE
-295 LFRKY
+295 LFKKY
-300 VEQNNDIKALKK
+300 VEQNNEIKSLKK

-329 TPSLALGFG
+329 TPSLAVGFG
-338 LQPTVSNITE
+338 LQPTVSNITKN
-348 SWFDKD
+348 WFDKD
-354 NYSDSGNLTIT
+354 NYSEGGNLTIT
-365 LAYQNLFDML
+365 LAYSNLFDML
-375 PWSSNMQKIKDSKQ
+375 PWSSNMQKLKDSKQ

-409 HKLCDNLS
+409 HKLCDNLT

-426 GNNVTLAQEAYDSTL
+426 RNNVTLAQEAYDSTL

-466 GLMNEKYN
+466 GLMNENYN
-474 YISAVLDLEQ
+474 YISAVLDLET
-484 KLSITLSE
+484 KLNITLK

>member
-1 MNSKVIRFLAVFI
+1 MNSKLIRFLAVFI
-14 AFASCGSAF
+14 AFASCGFAF
-23 AQESDSNKKNEVVLT
+23 AQESDSNKNEKLILT

-47 KNNKSLKSSAIDLEI
+47 KNNQSLKSAAIDLEI
-62 KKRASDNS
+62 KKRANSNS
-70 WNTFLPSAALSGT
+70 WNTFLPSASLSGT
-83 LARSNDIDSIK
+83 LARSNDIDTIK
-94 SSIKSSAT
+94 SSIESSAA
-102 FPTFLQGA
+102 FPTFLGA
-110 AAGSDSDE
+110 AKATEYNFARSVYAASNIDS
-118 KWTYGLK
+118 
-125 AAGQVDASKIID
+125 SKLID
-137 DMYGSEEAALW
+137 DMYGSEETALW

-161 AAMLKSISAA
+161 AAMLKSISAT

-177 GQISWEQSVKETEV
+177 GLISWEQSVRETEV
-191 NIRKMFYG
+191 NIKKMFYG

-209 QKESMANA
+209 QKESMRNA
-217 EARWRQAEIN
+217 EARWHQAEIN

-262 KETFGFLLGLPYGT
+262 KETFGFLLGLPFGT
-276 EIDLQGTIEI
+276 EIDLTGTIET
-286 SFVDVDADE
+286 SYVDVNADE
-295 LFRKY
+295 LFKNY
-300 VEQNNDIKALKK
+300 VEQNNEIKSLKK

-329 TPSLALGFG
+329 TPSLAVSFG
-338 LQPTVSNITE
+338 LQPTVSNITKN
-348 SWFDKD
+348 WFDKD
-354 NYSDSGNLTIT
+354 NYSEGGNLTIT
-365 LAYQNLFDML
+365 LAYSNLFDMF
-375 PWSSNMQKIKDSKQ
+375 PWSSNMQKLKDSKQ

-409 HKLCDNLS
+409 HKLCDNLT

-426 GNNVTLAQEAYDSTL
+426 RNNVTLAQEAYDSTL

-466 GLMNEKYN
+466 GLMNENYN
-474 YISAVLDLEQ
+474 YISAVLDLET
-484 KLSITLSE
+484 KLNITLK

>member
-1 MNSKVIRFLAVFI
+1 MNSKLIRFLAVFI
-14 AFASCGSAF
+14 AFASCGFAF
-23 AQESDSNKKNEVVLT
+23 AQESDSNKNEKLILT
-38 VEDAVSYAL
+38 VEDAVNYAL
-47 KNNKSLKSSAIDLEI
+47 KNNQSLKSAAIDLEI
-62 KKRASDNS
+62 KKRANSNS
-70 WNTFLPSAALSGT
+70 WNTFLPSASLSGT
-83 LARSNDIDSIK
+83 LARSNNIDTIK
-94 SSIKSSAT
+94 SSIESAAT
-102 FPTFLQGA
+102 FPAFLQGVASSGVVQGGLA
-110 AAGSDSDE
+110 AVE
-118 KWTYGLK
+118 
-125 AAGQVDASKIID
+125 QVDSSKIID

-161 AAMLKSISAA
+161 AAMLKSISAT

-177 GQISWEQSVKETEV
+177 GLISWEQSVRETEV
-191 NIRKMFYG
+191 NIKKMFYG

-209 QKESMANA
+209 QKESMKNA

-262 KETFGFLLGLPYGT
+262 KETFGFLLGLPFGT
-276 EIDLQGTIEI
+276 EIDLTGTIET
-286 SFVDVDADE
+286 SYVDVNADE
-295 LFRKY
+295 LFKNY
-300 VEQNNDIKALKK
+300 VEQNNEIKSLKK

-329 TPSLALGFG
+329 TPSLAVSFG
-338 LQPTVSNITE
+338 LQPTVSNITKN
-348 SWFDKD
+348 WFDKD
-354 NYSDSGNLTIT
+354 NYSEGGNLTIT
-365 LAYQNLFDML
+365 LAYSNLFDMF
-375 PWSSNMQKIKDSKQ
+375 PWSSNMQKLKDSKQ

-409 HKLCDNLS
+409 HKLCDNLT

-426 GNNVTLAQEAYDSTL
+426 RNNVTLAQEAYDSTL

-466 GLMNEKYN
+466 GLMNEKFN
-474 YISAVLDLEQ
+474 YISAVLDLET
-484 KLSITLSE
+484 KLNITLK

>member
-1 MNSKVIRFLAVFI
+1 MNSKIIRFLAVFI
-14 AFASCGSAF
+14 AFASCGFAF
-23 AQESDSNKKNEVVLT
+23 AQESDSNKKLVLT
-38 VEDAVSYAL
+38 VDDAVSYAL
-47 KNNKSLKSSAIDLEI
+47 KNNQSLKSAAIDLEI
-62 KKRASDNS
+62 KKRANSNS
-70 WNTFLPSAALSGT
+70 WNTFLPSASLSGT
-83 LARSNDIDSIK
+83 LARSNDIDTIK
-94 SSIKSSAT
+94 SSIESSAA
-102 FPTFLQGA
+102 FPTFLGA
-110 AAGSDSDE
+110 AKASGYDFSKSVYAASNIDS
-118 KWTYGLK
+118 
-125 AAGQVDASKIID
+125 SKLID

-161 AAMLKSISAA
+161 AAMLKSISAT

-177 GQISWEQSVKETEV
+177 GLISWEQSVRETEV
-191 NIRKMFYG
+191 NIKKMFYG

-209 QKESMANA
+209 QKESMRNA

-276 EIDLQGTIEI
+276 EIDLTGTIET
-286 SFVDVDADE
+286 SYVDVNADE
-295 LFRKY
+295 LFKNY
-300 VEQNNDIKALKK
+300 VEQNNEIKSLKK

-338 LQPTVSNITE
+338 LQPTVSNITKN
-348 SWFDKD
+348 WFDKD
-354 NYSDSGNLTIT
+354 NYSEGGNLTIT
-365 LAYQNLFDML
+365 LAYSNLFDML
-375 PWSSNMQKIKDSKQ
+375 PWSSNMQKLKDSKQ

-409 HKLCDNLS
+409 HKLCNNLS

-426 GNNVTLAQEAYDSTL
+426 RNNVTLAQEAYDSTL

-466 GLMNEKYN
+466 GLMNENYN
-474 YISAVLDLEQ
+474 YISAVLDLET
-484 KLSITLSE
+484 KLNITLK

>member
-1 MNSKVIRFLAVFI
+1 MNSKLIRFLAVFI
-14 AFASCGSAF
+14 AFASCGFAF
-23 AQESDSNKKNEVVLT
+23 AQESDSNKNEKLILT
-38 VEDAVSYAL
+38 VDDAVNYAL
-47 KNNKSLKSSAIDLEI
+47 KNNQSLKSAAIDLEI
-62 KKRASDNS
+62 KKRANSNS
-70 WNTFLPSAALSGT
+70 WNTFLPSASLSGT
-83 LARSNDIDSIK
+83 LARSNDIDTIK
-94 SSIKSSAT
+94 SSIESSAA
-102 FPTFLQGA
+102 FPAFLQGA
-110 AAGSDSDE
+110 AVRNDLKD
-118 KWTYGLK
+118 GL
-125 AAGQVDASKIID
+125 DASKIID

-148 HPVGSLSF
+148 HPVGNLSF

-161 AAMLKSISAA
+161 AAMLKSISAT

-177 GQISWEQSVKETEV
+177 GLISWEQSVRETEV
-191 NIRKMFYG
+191 NIKKMFYG

-209 QKESMANA
+209 QKESMRNA
-217 EARWRQAEIN
+217 EARWHQAEIN

-276 EIDLQGTIEI
+276 KIDLTGTIET
-286 SFVDVDADE
+286 SYVDVNADE
-295 LFRKY
+295 LFKKY
-300 VEQNNDIKALKK
+300 VEQNNEIKSLKK

-329 TPSLALGFG
+329 TPSLAVSFG
-338 LQPTVSNITE
+338 LQPTVSNITKN
-348 SWFDKD
+348 WFDKD
-354 NYSDSGNLTIT
+354 NYSEGGNLTIT
-365 LAYQNLFDML
+365 LAYSNLFDML
-375 PWSSNMQKIKDSKQ
+375 PWSSNMQKLKDSKQ

-409 HKLCDNLS
+409 HKLCDNLT

-426 GNNVTLAQEAYDSTL
+426 RNNVTLAQEAYDSTL

-466 GLMNEKYN
+466 GLMNENYN
-474 YISAVLDLEQ
+474 YISAVLDLET
-484 KLSITLSE
+484 KLNITLK

>member
-1 MNSKVIRFLAVFI
+1 MNSKLIRFLAVFI
-14 AFASCGSAF
+14 AFASCGFAF
-23 AQESDSNKKNEVVLT
+23 AQESDSNKNEKLILT
-38 VEDAVSYAL
+38 VEDAVNYAL
-47 KNNKSLKSSAIDLEI
+47 KNNQSLKSAAIDLEI
-62 KKRASDNS
+62 KKRANSNS
-70 WNTFLPSAALSGT
+70 WNTFLPSASLSGI
-83 LARSNDIDSIK
+83 LARSNDIDTIK
-94 SSIKSSAT
+94 SSIESAAT
-102 FPTFLQGA
+102 FPAFLQGVASSGVVQGGLA
-110 AAGSDSDE
+110 AVE
-118 KWTYGLK
+118 
-125 AAGQVDASKIID
+125 QVDSSKIID
-137 DMYGSEEAALW
+137 DMYGSEETALW

-161 AAMLKSISAA
+161 AAMLKSISAT

-177 GQISWEQSVKETEV
+177 GLISWEQSVRETEV
-191 NIRKMFYG
+191 NIKKMFYG

-209 QKESMANA
+209 QKESMRNA
-217 EARWRQAEIN
+217 EARWHQAEIN

-262 KETFGFLLGLPYGT
+262 KETFGFLLGLPFGT
-276 EIDLQGTIEI
+276 EIDLTGTIET
-286 SFVDVDADE
+286 SYVDVNADE
-295 LFRKY
+295 LFKNY
-300 VEQNNDIKALKK
+300 VEQNNEIKSLKK

-329 TPSLALGFG
+329 TPSLAVSFG
-338 LQPTVSNITE
+338 LQPTVSNITKN
-348 SWFDKD
+348 WFDKD
-354 NYSDSGNLTIT
+354 NYSEGGNLTIT
-365 LAYQNLFDML
+365 LAYSNLFDML
-375 PWSSNMQKIKDSKQ
+375 PWSSNMQKLKDSKQ

-409 HKLCDNLS
+409 HKLCDNLT

-426 GNNVTLAQEAYDSTL
+426 RNNVTLAQEAYDSTL

-466 GLMNEKYN
+466 GLMNENYN
-474 YISAVLDLEQ
+474 YISAVLDLET
-484 KLSITLSE
+484 KLNITLK

>member
-1 MNSKVIRFLAVFI
+1 MNSKLIRFLAVFI
-14 AFASCGSAF
+14 AFASCGFAF
-23 AQESDSNKKNEVVLT
+23 AQESDSNKNEKLILT
-38 VEDAVSYAL
+38 VDDAVSYAL
-47 KNNKSLKSSAIDLEI
+47 KNNQSLKSAAIDLEI
-62 KKRASDNS
+62 KKRANSYS
-70 WNTFLPSAALSGT
+70 WNTFLPSASLSGT
-83 LARSNDIDSIK
+83 LARSNDIDTIK
-94 SSIKSSAT
+94 SSIESSAA
-102 FPTFLQGA
+102 FPTFLGA
-110 AAGSDSDE
+110 AKNGEDLKTSAAYASNIDS
-118 KWTYGLK
+118 
-125 AAGQVDASKIID
+125 SKLID
-137 DMYGSEEAALW
+137 DMYGSEETALW

-161 AAMLKSISAA
+161 AAMLKSISAT

-177 GQISWEQSVKETEV
+177 GLISWEQSVRETEV
-191 NIRKMFYG
+191 NIKKMFYG

-209 QKESMANA
+209 QKESMRNA
-217 EARWRQAEIN
+217 EARWHQAEIN

-276 EIDLQGTIEI
+276 KIDLTGTIET
-286 SFVDVDADE
+286 SYVDVNADE
-295 LFRKY
+295 LFKKY
-300 VEQNNDIKALKK
+300 VEQNNEIKSLKK

-329 TPSLALGFG
+329 TPSLAVSFG
-338 LQPTVSNITE
+338 LQPTVSNITKN
-348 SWFDKD
+348 WFDKD
-354 NYSDSGNLTIT
+354 NYSEGGNLTIT
-365 LAYQNLFDML
+365 LAYSNLFDML
-375 PWSSNMQKIKDSKQ
+375 PWSSNMQKLKDSKQ

-409 HKLCDNLS
+409 HKLCDNLT

-426 GNNVTLAQEAYDSTL
+426 RNNVTLAQEAYDSTL

-466 GLMNEKYN
+466 GLMNENYN
-474 YISAVLDLEQ
+474 YISAVLDLET
-484 KLSITLSE
+484 KLNITLK

>member
-1 MNSKVIRFLAVFI
+1 MNSKLIRFLAVFI
-14 AFASCGSAF
+14 AFASCGFAF
-23 AQESDSNKKNEVVLT
+23 AQESDSNKNEKLILT
-38 VEDAVSYAL
+38 VDDAVNYAL
-47 KNNKSLKSSAIDLEI
+47 KNNQSLKSAAIDLEI
-62 KKRASDNS
+62 KKRANSNS
-70 WNTFLPSAALSGT
+70 WNTFLPSASLSGT
-83 LARSNDIDSIK
+83 LARSNDIDTIK
-94 SSIKSSAT
+94 SSIESSAA
-102 FPTFLQGA
+102 FPAFLQGA
-110 AAGSDSDE
+110 AVRNDLKD
-118 KWTYGLK
+118 GL
-125 AAGQVDASKIID
+125 DASKIID

-148 HPVGSLSF
+148 HPVGNLSF

-161 AAMLKSISAA
+161 AAMLKSISAT

-177 GQISWEQSVKETEV
+177 GLISWEQSVRETEV
-191 NIRKMFYG
+191 NIKKMFYG

-209 QKESMANA
+209 QKESMRNA
-217 EARWRQAEIN
+217 EARWHQAEIN

-276 EIDLQGTIEI
+276 KIDLTGTIET
-286 SFVDVDADE
+286 SYVDVNADE
-295 LFRKY
+295 LFKKY
-300 VEQNNDIKALKK
+300 VEQNNEIKSLKK

-329 TPSLALGFG
+329 TPSLAVSFG
-338 LQPTVSNITE
+338 LQPTVSNITKN
-348 SWFDKD
+348 WFDKD
-354 NYSDSGNLTIT
+354 NYSEGGNLTIT
-365 LAYQNLFDML
+365 LAYSNLFDML
-375 PWSSNMQKIKDSKQ
+375 PCSSNMQKLKDSKQ

-409 HKLCDNLS
+409 HKLCDNLT

-426 GNNVTLAQEAYDSTL
+426 RNNVTLAQEAYDSTL

-466 GLMNEKYN
+466 GLMNENYN
-474 YISAVLDLEQ
+474 YISAVLDLET
-484 KLSITLSE
+484 KLNITLK

>member
-1 MNSKVIRFLAVFI
+1 MNSKLIRFLAVLI
-14 AFASCGSAF
+14 AFASCGFAF
-23 AQESDSNKKNEVVLT
+23 AQESDSNKNEKLILT
-38 VEDAVSYAL
+38 VDDAVSYAL
-47 KNNKSLKSSAIDLEI
+47 KNNQSLKSAAIDLEI
-62 KKRASDNS
+62 KKRANSNS
-70 WNTFLPSAALSGT
+70 WNTFLPSASLSGT
-83 LARSNDIDSIK
+83 LARSNDIDTIK
-94 SSIKSSAT
+94 SSIESSAA
-102 FPTFLQGA
+102 FPAFLKGA
-110 AAGSDSDE
+110 AVRNDLKD
-118 KWTYGLK
+118 GLD
-125 AAGQVDASKIID
+125 AVGYVDASKIID
-137 DMYGSEEAALW
+137 DMYGSEETALW

-161 AAMLKSISAA
+161 AAMLKSISAT

-177 GQISWEQSVKETEV
+177 GLISWEQSVRETEV
-191 NIRKMFYG
+191 NIKKMFYG

-209 QKESMANA
+209 QKESMRNA
-217 EARWRQAEIN
+217 EARWHQAEIN

-276 EIDLQGTIEI
+276 KIDLTGTIET
-286 SFVDVDADE
+286 SYVDVNADE
-295 LFRKY
+295 LFKKY
-300 VEQNNDIKALKK
+300 VEQNNEIKSLKK

-329 TPSLALGFG
+329 TPSLAVSFG
-338 LQPTVSNITE
+338 LQPTVSNITKN
-348 SWFDKD
+348 WFDKD
-354 NYSDSGNLTIT
+354 NYSEGGNLTIT
-365 LAYQNLFDML
+365 LAYSNLFDML
-375 PWSSNMQKIKDSKQ
+375 PWSSNMQKLKDSKQ

-409 HKLCDNLS
+409 HKLCDNLT

-426 GNNVTLAQEAYDSTL
+426 RNNVTLAQEAYDSTL

-466 GLMNEKYN
+466 GLMNENFN
-474 YISAVLDLEQ
+474 YISAVLDLET
-484 KLSITLSE
+484 KLNITLK

>member
-1 MNSKVIRFLAVFI
+1 MNSKLIRFLAVFI
-14 AFASCGSAF
+14 AFASCGFAF
-23 AQESDSNKKNEVVLT
+23 AQESDSNKNEKLILT
-38 VEDAVSYAL
+38 VEDAVNYAL
-47 KNNKSLKSSAIDLEI
+47 KNNQSLKSAAIDLEI
-62 KKRASDNS
+62 KKRANSNS
-70 WNTFLPSAALSGT
+70 WNTFLPSASLSGT
-83 LARSNDIDSIK
+83 LARSNDIDTIK
-94 SSIKSSAT
+94 SSIESAAT
-102 FPTFLQGA
+102 FPAFLQGVASSGVVQGGLA
-110 AAGSDSDE
+110 AVE
-118 KWTYGLK
+118 
-125 AAGQVDASKIID
+125 QVDSSKIID

-161 AAMLKSISAA
+161 AAMLKSISAT

-177 GQISWEQSVKETEV
+177 GLISWEQSVRETEV
-191 NIRKMFYG
+191 NIKKMFYG

-209 QKESMANA
+209 QKESMRNA
-217 EARWRQAEIN
+217 EARWHQAEIN

-276 EIDLQGTIEI
+276 KIDLTGTIET
-286 SFVDVDADE
+286 SYVDVNADE
-295 LFRKY
+295 LFKKY
-300 VEQNNDIKALKK
+300 VEQNNEIKSLKK

-329 TPSLALGFG
+329 TPSLAVSFG
-338 LQPTVSNITE
+338 LQPTVSNITKN
-348 SWFDKD
+348 WFDKD
-354 NYSDSGNLTIT
+354 NYSEGGNLTIT
-365 LAYQNLFDML
+365 LAYSNLFDML
-375 PWSSNMQKIKDSKQ
+375 PWSSNMQKLKDSKQ

-409 HKLCDNLS
+409 HKLCDNLT

-426 GNNVTLAQEAYDSTL
+426 RNNVTLAQEAYDSTL

-466 GLMNEKYN
+466 GLMNENYN
-474 YISAVLDLEQ
+474 YISAVLDLET
-484 KLSITLSE
+484 KLNITLK

>member
-1 MNSKVIRFLAVFI
+1 MNSKLIRFLAVLI
-14 AFASCGSAF
+14 AFASCGFAF
-23 AQESDSNKKNEVVLT
+23 AQESDSNKNEKLILT
-38 VEDAVSYAL
+38 VDDAVNYAL
-47 KNNKSLKSSAIDLEI
+47 KNNQSLKSAAIDLEI
-62 KKRASDNS
+62 KKRANSNS
-70 WNTFLPSAALSGT
+70 WNTFLPSASLSGT
-83 LARSNDIDSIK
+83 LARSNDIDTIK
-94 SSIKSSAT
+94 SSIESSAA
-102 FPTFLQGA
+102 FPAFLQGA
-110 AAGSDSDE
+110 SLYGLE
-118 KWTYGLK
+118 GGLK
-125 AAGQVDASKIID
+125 AASNIDSSKLID

-161 AAMLKSISAA
+161 AAMLKSISAT

-177 GQISWEQSVKETEV
+177 GLISWEQSVRETEV
-191 NIRKMFYG
+191 NIKKMFYG

-209 QKESMANA
+209 QKESMRNA
-217 EARWRQAEIN
+217 EARWHQAEIN

-276 EIDLQGTIEI
+276 KIDLTGTIET
-286 SFVDVDADE
+286 SYVDVNADE
-295 LFRKY
+295 LFKKY
-300 VEQNNDIKALKK
+300 VEQNNEIKSLKK

-329 TPSLALGFG
+329 TPSLAVGFG
-338 LQPTVSNITE
+338 LQPTVSNITKN
-348 SWFDKD
+348 WFDKD
-354 NYSDSGNLTIT
+354 NYSEGGNLTIT
-365 LAYQNLFDML
+365 LAYSNLFDML
-375 PWSSNMQKIKDSKQ
+375 PWSSNMQKLKDSKQ

-409 HKLCDNLS
+409 HKLCDNLT

-426 GNNVTLAQEAYDSTL
+426 RNNVTLAQEAYDSTL

-466 GLMNEKYN
+466 GLMNEKFN
-474 YISAVLDLEQ
+474 YISAILDLEE
-484 KLSITLSE
+484 KLNKKLTE

>member
-1 MNSKVIRFLAVFI
+1 MNSKLIKFLALFI
-14 AFASCGSAF
+14 AFSSCVFVF
-23 AQESDSNKKNEVVLT
+23 AQEANLNKKELLVLT
-38 VEDAVSYAL
+38 VDDAVNYAL
-47 KNNKSLKSSAIDLEI
+47 KNNQSLKSAAINLEI
-62 KKRASDNS
+62 KKRANSNS
-70 WNTFLPSAALSGT
+70 WNTFLPSASLSGT
-83 LARSNDIDSIK
+83 LARSNDIDTIK
-94 SSIKSSAT
+94 SSIESSAA
-102 FPTFLQGA
+102 FPTFLGA
-110 AAGSDSDE
+110 AKRSEYNFE
-118 KWTYGLK
+118 KSVE
-125 AAGQVDASKIID
+125 AASNINSSKIIND
-137 DMYGSEEAALW
+137 TYGSEEAALW
-148 HPVGSLSF
+148 HPVGNLSF

-161 AAMLKSISAA
+161 AAMLKSISAT

-177 GQISWEQSVKETEV
+177 GLISWEQSVRETEV
-191 NIRKMFYG
+191 NIKKMFYG

-209 QKESMANA
+209 QKESMGNA

-262 KETFGFLLGLPYGT
+262 KETFGFLLGLPFGT
-276 EIDLQGTIEI
+276 EIDLTGTIEA
-286 SFVDVDADE
+286 SYVDVNADE
-295 LFRKY
+295 LFKNY
-300 VEQNNDIKALKK
+300 VEQNNEIKSLKK

-338 LQPTVSNITE
+338 LQPTVTNITKN
-348 SWFDKD
+348 WFDKD
-354 NYSDSGNLTIT
+354 NYSEGGNLTIT
-365 LAYQNLFDML
+365 LAYSNLFDML
-375 PWSSNMQKIKDSKQ
+375 PWSSNMQKLKDSKQ

-409 HKLCDNLS
+409 HKLCDNLT

-426 GNNVTLAQEAYDSTL
+426 RNNVTLAKEAYDSTL
-441 KAYNNGTQE
+441 NAYNNGTQE

-466 GLMNEKYN
+466 GLMNEKFN
-474 YISAVLDLEQ
+474 YISAVLDLET
-484 KLSITLSE
+484 KLNITLK

>member
-1 MNSKVIRFLAVFI
+1 MNSKLIRFLAVFI
-14 AFASCGSAF
+14 AFASCGFAF
-23 AQESDSNKKNEVVLT
+23 AQESDSNKNEKLILT
-38 VEDAVSYAL
+38 VEDAVNYAL
-47 KNNKSLKSSAIDLEI
+47 KNNQSLKSAAIDLEI
-62 KKRASDNS
+62 KKRANSNS
-70 WNTFLPSAALSGT
+70 WNTFLPSASLSGT
-83 LARSNDIDSIK
+83 LARSNDIDTIK
-94 SSIKSSAT
+94 SSIESSAA
-102 FPTFLQGA
+102 FPAFLQGA
-110 AAGSDSDE
+110 AYGLE
-118 KWTYGLK
+118 GGLK
-125 AAGQVDASKIID
+125 AANSIDSSKLID
-137 DMYGSEEAALW
+137 DIYGSEEAALW

-161 AAMLKSISAA
+161 AAMLKSISAT

-177 GQISWEQSVKETEV
+177 GLISWEQSVRETEV
-191 NIRKMFYG
+191 NIKKMFYG

-209 QKESMANA
+209 QKESMRNA
-217 EARWRQAEIN
+217 EARWHQAEIN

-276 EIDLQGTIEI
+276 KIDLTGTIET
-286 SFVDVDADE
+286 SYVDVNADE
-295 LFRKY
+295 LFKKY
-300 VEQNNDIKALKK
+300 VEQNNEIKSLKK

-329 TPSLALGFG
+329 TPSLAVGFG
-338 LQPTVSNITE
+338 LQPTVSNITKN
-348 SWFDKD
+348 WFDKD
-354 NYSDSGNLTIT
+354 NYSEGGNLTIT
-365 LAYQNLFDML
+365 LAYSNLFDML
-375 PWSSNMQKIKDSKQ
+375 PWSSNMQKLKDSKQ

-409 HKLCDNLS
+409 HKLCDNLT

-426 GNNVTLAQEAYDSTL
+426 RNNVTLAQEAYDSTL

-466 GLMNEKYN
+466 GLMNENYN
-474 YISAVLDLEQ
+474 YISAVLDLET
-484 KLSITLSE
+484 KLNITLK

>member
-1 MNSKVIRFLAVFI
+1 MNSKLIRFLAVLI
-14 AFASCGSAF
+14 AFASCGFAF
-23 AQESDSNKKNEVVLT
+23 AQESDSNKNEKLILT
-38 VEDAVSYAL
+38 VDDAVNYAL
-47 KNNKSLKSSAIDLEI
+47 KNNQSLKSAAIDLEI
-62 KKRASDNS
+62 KKRANSNS
-70 WNTFLPSAALSGT
+70 WNTFLPSASLGGT
-83 LARSNDIDSIK
+83 LARSNDIDTIK
-94 SSIKSSAT
+94 SSIESSAA
-102 FPTFLQGA
+102 FPTFLGA
-110 AAGSDSDE
+110 AKATEYNFASSVYAASNIDS
-118 KWTYGLK
+118 
-125 AAGQVDASKIID
+125 SKLID
-137 DMYGSEEAALW
+137 DMYGSEETALW

-161 AAMLKSISAA
+161 AAMLKSISAT

-177 GQISWEQSVKETEV
+177 GLISWEQSVRETEV
-191 NIRKMFYG
+191 NIKKMFYG

-209 QKESMANA
+209 QKESMRNA
-217 EARWRQAEIN
+217 EARWHQAEIN

-276 EIDLQGTIEI
+276 KIDLTGTIET
-286 SFVDVDADE
+286 SYVDVNADK
-295 LFRKY
+295 LFKKY
-300 VEQNNDIKALKK
+300 VEQNNEIKSLKK

-329 TPSLALGFG
+329 TPSLAVSFG
-338 LQPTVSNITE
+338 LQPTVSNITKN
-348 SWFDKD
+348 WFDKD
-354 NYSDSGNLTIT
+354 NYSEGGNLTIT
-365 LAYQNLFDML
+365 LAYSNLFDML
-375 PWSSNMQKIKDSKQ
+375 PWSSNMQKLKDSKQ

-409 HKLCDNLS
+409 HKLCDNLT

-426 GNNVTLAQEAYDSTL
+426 RNNVTLAQEAYDSTL

-457 ESSLNQARL
+457 ENSLNQARL
-466 GLMNEKYN
+466 GLMNENYN
-474 YISAVLDLEQ
+474 YISAVLDLET
-484 KLSITLSE
+484 KLNITLK

>member
-1 MNSKVIRFLAVFI
+1 MNSKLIRFLAVFI
-14 AFASCGSAF
+14 AFASCGFAF
-23 AQESDSNKKNEVVLT
+23 AQESDSNKNEKLILT
-38 VEDAVSYAL
+38 VEDAVNYAL
-47 KNNKSLKSSAIDLEI
+47 KNNQSLKSAAIDLEI
-62 KKRASDNS
+62 KKRANSNS
-70 WNTFLPSAALSGT
+70 WNTFLPSASLSGT
-83 LARSNDIDSIK
+83 LARSNNIDTIK
-94 SSIKSSAT
+94 SSIESAAT
-102 FPTFLQGA
+102 FPAFLQGVASSGVVQGGLA
-110 AAGSDSDE
+110 AVE
-118 KWTYGLK
+118 
-125 AAGQVDASKIID
+125 QVDSSKIID

-161 AAMLKSISAA
+161 AAMLKSISAT

-177 GQISWEQSVKETEV
+177 GLISWEQSVRETEV
-191 NIRKMFYG
+191 NIKKMFYG

-209 QKESMANA
+209 QKESMRNA
-217 EARWRQAEIN
+217 EARWHQSEIN

-276 EIDLQGTIEI
+276 KIDLTGTIET
-286 SFVDVDADE
+286 SYVDVNADE
-295 LFRKY
+295 LFKKY
-300 VEQNNDIKALKK
+300 VEQNNEIKSLKK

-329 TPSLALGFG
+329 TPSLAVSFG
-338 LQPTVSNITE
+338 LQPTVSNITKN
-348 SWFDKD
+348 WFDKD
-354 NYSDSGNLTIT
+354 NYSEGGNLTIT
-365 LAYQNLFDML
+365 LAYSNLFDML
-375 PWSSNMQKIKDSKQ
+375 PWSSNMQKLKDSKQ

-409 HKLCDNLS
+409 HKLCDNLT

-426 GNNVTLAQEAYDSTL
+426 RNNVTLAQEAYDSTL

-466 GLMNEKYN
+466 GLMNENYN
-474 YISAVLDLEQ
+474 YISAVLDLET
-484 KLSITLSE
+484 KLNITLK

>member
-94 SSIKSSAT
+94 SSIESSAA
-102 FPTFLQGA
+102 FPAFLGA
-110 AAGSDSDE
+110 ASATGDLS
-118 KWTYGLK
+118 TAAQ
-125 AAGQVDASKIID
+125 AAGNIDSSKMIN

-466 GLMNEKYN
+466 GLMNEKFN